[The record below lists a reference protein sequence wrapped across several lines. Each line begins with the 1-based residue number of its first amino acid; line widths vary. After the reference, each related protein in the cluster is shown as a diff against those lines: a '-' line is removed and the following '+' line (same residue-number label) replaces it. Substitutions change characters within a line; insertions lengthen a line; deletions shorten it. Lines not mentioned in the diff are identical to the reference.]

1 MIIRP
6 NPTTQSLISRQSPWL
21 MLFITLAVV
30 MVSFQFIGS
39 FLGIVFAFPFY
50 PGNMEMYLQGLL
62 NPTLDDSMRTPF
74 LIIQG
79 VGAFTGF
86 ILMPSL
92 LLKFY
97 YKGQLQDFTSAKT
110 ELSLVVLTLFIALF
124 FMGVNAP
131 FIEWNQN
138 FTFPETLA
146 GLEEKLKALAD
157 TLAETSAFITKFDN
171 VGQLLLGLVVVA
183 IIPAIGE
190 EFVFRGL
197 IQNHIYGIS
206 KNIHV
211 AIWVGAL
218 LFSVF
223 HLQFYGLVPRMLLG
237 AMFGYLY
244 YFSGNIIYPMV
255 AHFFNNGFTLVMLYL
270 FQQNMVE
277 YNIEDTDV
285 LPWPQVI
292 FSAGIT
298 LLLFMIFKRNAKQN
312 LANE

>member
-1 MIIRP
+1 MTIRP
-6 NPTTQSLISRQSPWL
+6 NPTTRVLFNTHNPWL
-21 MLFITLAVV
+21 MLLITLGVT
-30 MVSFQFIGS
+30 MIGFQFIGS
-39 FLGIVFAFPFY
+39 FLGIIIAFVFY
-50 PGNMEMYLQGLL
+50 PGSIEQFYQALL
-62 NPTLDDSMRTPF
+62 NPLIDDNMRTPY
-74 LIIQG
+74 LIMQG
-79 VGAFTGF
+79 VAAFTGF
-86 ILMPSL
+86 LLMPWL
-92 LLKFY
+92 LFKFN
-97 YKGQLQDFTSAKT
+97 YKGSVTNLSSANTKLPLIVIT
-110 ELSLVVLTLFIALF
+110 VFIALF

-138 FTFPETLA
+138 FVFPEALA
-146 GLEEKLKALAD
+146 GLEQKLKALED
-157 TLAETSAFITKFDN
+157 TLAKISEFITNFDN
-171 VGQLLLGLVVVA
+171 VGQLLLSLVVIA
-183 IIPAIGE
+183 IIPGIGE

-197 IQNHIYGIS
+197 IQNHVYGIS

-211 AIWVGAL
+211 AIWVSAL
-218 LFSVF
+218 LFSLF
-223 HLQFYGLVPRMLLG
+223 HMQFYGLVPRMLLG
-237 AMFGYLY
+237 ALFGYLY

-298 LLLFMIFKRNAKQN
+298 LVLFFVFQRSAKQN

>member
-97 YKGQLQDFTSAKT
+97 YRGQLQDFTLAKT

-146 GLEEKLKALAD
+146 GLEEKLKALED

>member
-1 MIIRP
+1 MTIRP

-146 GLEEKLKALAD
+146 GLEEKLKALED

-197 IQNHIYGIS
+197 VQNHIYGIS

-244 YFSGNIIYPMV
+244 YLSGNIIYPMV